1 MVLRGLKTI
10 NNKQELI
17 VLKIDNNLDKQ
28 QSDNEQDEQKD
39 GDESVNKLFFLIKVL
54 LIILNLVLLIKY
66 FLQNGL
72 QKLKLLFLLIIISL
86 LLP

>member
-39 GDESVNKLFFLIKVL
+39 EDESVNKLFFLIKVL